1 MKKTIIIGIIAVV
14 LIGIGIFLLIRPQ
27 QSFQINQVVFPTQAQ
42 ISSTLGEGWNITGL
56 QEYSNSSFISQQYK
70 GTLAL
75 YQEFVQNGN
84 QTITISVFK
93 VNSTSSSSV
102 KGIKVGNYIVSANI
116 SGNTTKF
123 NLEQVEN
130 LEVQTLKSQKGLTPS
145 LYPTLYNS
153 TATEILSFG
162 NHTSENY
169 TIYYETILYND
180 SYTAVYLLKASPNF
194 NITTVYNDLLTSATN
209 TSKNVTRGNFNG
221 FKYFNLSVISYY
233 GEIYYFAGTNGEYLL
248 YIETQSPQAFTVFK
262 VITGRL

>member
-1 MKKTIIIGIIAVV
+1 MKKTIIIGAIAVV
-14 LIGIGIFLLIRPQ
+14 LIGIGIFLLVHPQ

-42 ISSTLGEGWNITGL
+42 ISSTLGGGWNITGL

-93 VNSTSSSSV
+93 LNSTSSSSV
-102 KGIKVGNYIVSANI
+102 KGIKIGNYIVSANI

-123 NLEQVEN
+123 NLKQVKN

-145 LYPTLYNS
+145 LYPILYNG
-153 TATEILSFG
+153 TGTEILSFG
-162 NHTSENY
+162 NHTSQNY
-169 TIYYETILYND
+169 TIYYETILYNG
-180 SYTAVYLLKASPNF
+180 SYTTVYLLKASPNY
-194 NITTVYNDLLTSATN
+194 NITALYNNLLTTAGKNAT
-209 TSKNVTRGNFNG
+209 TGNFNG
-221 FKYFNLSVISYY
+221 FKYFNLSIVSYY

-248 YIETQSPQAFTVFK
+248 FIQAQSVQAFTIFK